1 MALNIDDL
9 QLLIDI
15 VACGSFSQAAA
26 RRGWSQP
33 QVSQRV
39 GVLEADLDAQL
50 FQRHRRGAIPTA
62 ACLSFLPAVQEAL
75 ATLEAGRTAIQ
86 GAPALPRMTLA
97 CMPSLASVVFG
108 PILVALAKA
117 PMEIR
122 CSTDHSQTIMEN
134 LLSAKAQFGFILKCP
149 AVAGIQMERIWR
161 SPIVAVV
168 HKRHPLAK
176 SGALTLTDI
185 ANEQLAP
192 QFWGDGCDQL
202 INQLRSLRSVSG
214 PIHAIQPA
222 SAAREMA
229 MEHGFLTF
237 MPEVAVK
244 RDLREGRLIKLN
256 ISDLPLWE
264 WEVMMAWRSGKRSD
278 VSKQLV
284 IDTVRAMAADWA

>member
-9 QLLIDI
+9 QLLVDI

-39 GVLEADLDAQL
+39 SLLEADLGAQL

-75 ATLEAGRTAIQ
+75 ATLDAGRIAIQ

-161 SPIVAVV
+161 SPIIAVV

-176 SGALTLTDI
+176 SGPLTLADI

-264 WEVMMAWRSGKRSD
+264 WEVMMAWRSGKRAD
-278 VSKQLV
+278 VSKQQV

>member
-39 GVLEADLDAQL
+39 GLLEAGLGAQL

-62 ACLSFLPAVQEAL
+62 ACMSFLPSVQEAL

-134 LLSAKAQFGFILKCP
+134 LLSSKAQFGFILKCP

-161 SPIVAVV
+161 SPIIAVV

-176 SGALTLTDI
+176 SGALTLADI

-202 INQLRSLRSVSG
+202 INQLRSLRSASG

-244 RDLREGRLIKLN
+244 RDLREGRLIKLA

>member
-1 MALNIDDL
+1 MAISLDDL

-39 GVLEADLDAQL
+39 SILEAETGAQL

-62 ACLSFLPAVQEAL
+62 ACTAFLPAVREAL
-75 ATLEAGRTAIQ
+75 ATLDAGRKAIQ
-86 GAPALPRMTLA
+86 GAPALPRMALA

-108 PILVALAKA
+108 PILVALARA

-122 CSTDHSQTIMEN
+122 CSTDHSSSIMEQ
-134 LLSAKAQFGFILKCP
+134 LLSDKTQLGFVLKCP
-149 AVAGIQMERIWR
+149 PMAGIQMERIWR
-161 SPIVAVV
+161 SPIIAVV
-168 HKRHPLAK
+168 HKRHRLAK
-176 SGALTLTDI
+176 SGPLTLAQI

-202 INQLRSLRSVSG
+202 INLLRGGRTASG

-244 RDLREGRLIKLN
+244 RDLREGRLIRLA
-256 ISDLPLWE
+256 IRDLPVWE
-264 WEVMMAWRSGKRSD
+264 WEVMMAWRSGKRTD
-278 VSKQLV
+278 INKQRV

>member
-1 MALNIDDL
+1 M
-9 QLLIDI
+9 
-15 VACGSFSQAAA
+15 
-26 RRGWSQP
+26 
-33 QVSQRV
+33 
-39 GVLEADLDAQL
+39 VLA
-50 FQRHRRGAIPTA
+50 
-62 ACLSFLPAVQEAL
+62 
-75 ATLEAGRTAIQ
+75 
-86 GAPALPRMTLA
+86 
-97 CMPSLASVVFG
+97 

-134 LLSAKAQFGFILKCP
+134 LLSGKAQLGFIIKCP
-149 AVAGIQMERIWR
+149 SVAEIQMERIWR
-161 SPIVAVV
+161 SPIIAVV
-168 HKRHPLAK
+168 HKRHSLAK
-176 SGALTLTDI
+176 AGKLTLADI

-192 QFWGDGCDQL
+192 QFWDDGCDQL

-244 RDLREGRLIKLN
+244 RDLHEGRLIKLT
-256 ISDLPLWE
+256 ISDWPLRE
-264 WEVMMAWRSGKRSD
+264 WEVMMAWRSGKRAD
-278 VSKQLV
+278 ISKHQV

>member
-1 MALNIDDL
+1 MALSLDDL
-9 QLLIDI
+9 QLLLDI
-15 VACGSFSQAAA
+15 EACGSFSQAAA

-39 GVLEADLDAQL
+39 SLLEADLGTQL
-50 FQRHRRGAIPTA
+50 FQRHRRGAIATA
-62 ACLSFLPAVQEAL
+62 ACLGFLPSVKEAL
-75 ATLEAGRTAIQ
+75 AALESGRQALQ
-86 GAPALPRMTLA
+86 GAPALPRMQLA
-97 CMPSLASVVFG
+97 CMPSLASVIFG

-117 PMEIR
+117 PLEIR
-122 CSTDHSQTIMEN
+122 CNTDHSPNIMEQ
-134 LLSAKAQFGFILKCP
+134 LLSSKAQLGFILKCP
-149 AVAGIQMERIWR
+149 PMAGIQMERIWR
-161 SPIVAVV
+161 SSIVAVV
-168 HKRHPLAK
+168 HKRHPLAR
-176 SGALTLTDI
+176 SGVLSLADI

-202 INQLRSLRSVSG
+202 ISQLRSYRTASG

-244 RDLREGRLIKLN
+244 RDLREGRLIKLA
-256 ISDLPLWE
+256 ISDLPVWE

-278 VSKQLV
+278 SSKQLV